1 MMREPTIA
9 EIASMFGKKVDAGK
23 RTFCLL
29 RKHQRRDKTMG
40 IFRGS
45 DGSEMFKCWSCDPPD
60 NAGDAIKLY
69 QLLAGVDRNAAW
81 RELRDRGYR
90 VPGASDNYR
99 GNSHSAPPVRKAV
112 VPIEGRKPTA
122 DSILPLDLGLWRRW
136 QEQRLGTV
144 ERFAEKRGLPAEA
157 LRRLDVV
164 DISKDAIGFGYRDP
178 ATGLP
183 CRVKVRTVERKSF
196 WIEPRAP
203 EGVSAVA
210 LSPLYLAHAL
220 QFLPG
225 GLGTIMVM
233 TEGEVDA
240 LTLRTVG
247 INNVVSLPD
256 GAQSA
261 NRVNLD
267 PVWTGTALVLSAV
280 DVDEEGDKAH
290 FELFRRTTAMH
301 KSIARVRWRKTDTEA
316 AFKDANEAL
325 LAGFTRDDF
334 LGCLQRAAD
343 EAMGFQVNLGQ
354 ACLATG

>member
-1 MMREPTIA
+1 
-9 EIASMFGKKVDAGK
+9 MFGKRVEAGK
-23 RTFCLL
+23 RTFCVL
-29 RKHQRRDKTMG
+29 RRHQRRDKTMG
-40 IFRGS
+40 IFRGA
-45 DGSEMFKCWSCDPPD
+45 DGAEMYKCWSCDPPD

-69 QLLAGVDRNAAW
+69 QLLAGVGRTAAW
-81 RELRDRGYR
+81 IELKDRGFR
-90 VPGASDNYR
+90 VPGATDNYQPR
-99 GNSHSAPPVRKAV
+99 ERTRTPHVKKAV
-112 VPIEGRKPTA
+112 VPIEGKKPSA
-122 DSILPLDLGLWRRW
+122 ESILPLDLGLWRRW

-144 ERFAEKRGLPAEA
+144 ERFAAKRGLPAEA

-164 DISKDAIGFGYRDP
+164 DISNDAVGFGYRDP

-196 WIEPRAP
+196 WIEPRPP

-225 GLGTIMVM
+225 GLGTVMVM

-256 GAQSA
+256 GSYSA
-261 NRVNLD
+261 SRVNLD

-280 DVDEEGDKAH
+280 DADEEGDKAH
-290 FELFRRTTAMH
+290 LDLFKRTTAMH

-316 AFKDANEAL
+316 AYKDANEAL

-334 LGCLQRAAD
+334 IGCLQRAAD
-343 EAMGFQVNLGQ
+343 EAMGFQVPLGQ
-354 ACLATG
+354 ACQATG